1 MGNRIKLKKSS
12 VAAKVP
18 LTTDL
23 EYGELA
29 INYADEK
36 LYFKNST
43 DSIKVFT
50 SDDKAPSAFARQFMM
65 MGA

>member
-1 MGNRIKLKKSS
+1 MANVILLKKSS

-23 EYGELA
+23 AYGEVA
-29 INYADEK
+29 INYLDEK
-36 LYFKNST
+36 IYFKNS
-43 DSIKVFT
+43 SNVIKVIT
-50 SDDKAPSAFARQFMM
+50 SDDKRGSLFARAFMT